1 LAAKQHDSFVKI
13 LRKNNVKIHYLEDLV
28 AQTYQAASPAQRIV
42 FINKFINEAHVAG
55 KTKKAMFNFLKKL
68 PALKLVNNMIEG
80 VSSKQLGLSR
90 KPDIFL
96 TEPLVNTY
104 FTRDPF
110 ACFANGVTIH
120 TMKYDIRKRE
130 TLFG

>member
-1 LAAKQHDSFVKI
+1 VRI
-13 LRKNNVKIHYLEDLV
+13 LRKNKVKVHYLENLV
-28 AQTYQAASPAQRIV
+28 AQTYKAVSSSQKAM
-42 FINKFINEAHVAG
+42 FIKKFINEAHVNG
-55 KTKKAMFNFLKKL
+55 KTKKIMFNSLRKL
-68 PALKLVNNMIEG
+68 PALKLVNYMIEG
-80 VSSKQLGLSR
+80 ITYRKIGLSEEH
-90 KPDIFL
+90 DLFL

-120 TMKYDIRKRE
+120 TMKHDIRKRE